1 MKALYLSAL
10 TPHQDV
16 VKGLLSQIKP
26 YGLEVKGHFWTDDLP
41 KMAWMGPRDEL
52 VDSGTVLWVILG
64 SKADFEKATLR
75 YGLSLLCLS
84 AQARK
89 GSPLNILILQNGT
102 EPVIAGDLPTPL
114 KAADV
119 CSLSDASLGAK
130 LVARAHQPQRFPETE
145 YFIDILGNE
154 QIGQWFEIRP
164 AGADSWPG
172 AMFGAAG
179 AEIVFQAVGPAGG
192 LPEKSVLNY
201 PVQGLTLNLGDLEY
215 SAWAVQNEI
224 SPETSYYAKVDGY
237 PHAILFGPYS
247 TEASAEVHL
256 MTLK

>member
-1 MKALYLSAL
+1 MKALYLTAL
-10 TPHQDV
+10 TPQQEV
-16 VKGLLSQIKP
+16 VKGLISQIKP

-52 VDSGTVLWVILG
+52 VDSGSVLWAILG
-64 SKADFEKATLR
+64 SKADFENAEIR
-75 YGLSLLCLS
+75 YGLSLLSLS

-89 GSPLNILILQNGT
+89 GSPLNIVILQNGT
-102 EPVIAGDLPTPL
+102 EPVIAADLPTPL

-119 CSLSDASLGAK
+119 CPLSDASLGAK
-130 LVARAHQPQRFPETE
+130 LVARAHQSQSSPETE

-192 LPEKSVLNY
+192 LPDKSVLNY
-201 PVQGLTLNLGDLEY
+201 PVQGLKLNLGDLAY
-215 SAWAVQNEI
+215 NAWAVQNEI
-224 SPETSYYAKVDGY
+224 TPETAYYAKVDGH
-237 PHAILFGPYS
+237 PDAILFGPYS
-247 TEASAEVHL
+247 SEDSAEVHV